1 MRQVLTRTQGARG
14 HAQALSGAAKEYSRD
29 PAPPITGFSPSP
41 RSCASSENQARDAA
55 EARLKRRYARVAHR
69 TGPGAAVEQPSRE
82 QSVQATCGY
91 EVSDDDIYLRKSWPR
106 PAQSDK
112 PPCPSARVLL
122 DARIG
127 ASGSKLPQRVPIRS
141 FGQVVEACLDERTE
155 RPARLRLEEVRTDN
169 LAGSATD
176 IRDRCDFRADPEHV
190 RSRAPVCRVE
200 LSARAGCRTH
210 THSRAIPNVEGRPLG
225 ALRNKMVHLVG
236 GPLATQSVYQR

>member
-41 RSCASSENQARDAA
+41 RPCASSENLARDAA

-91 EVSDDDIYLRKSWPR
+91 QVSDDDIYLRKSWAR

-112 PPCPSARVLL
+112 HPCSSARVL
-122 DARIG
+122 AAGRRS
-127 ASGSKLPQRVPIRS
+127 SGSRVSQERKFGWFCDRYSRS
-141 FGQVVEACLDERTE
+141 VRFSCGSRTCMLARSSCSVQAACSSGLSPT
-155 RPARLRLEEVRTDN
+155 RP
-169 LAGSATD
+169 S
-176 IRDRCDFRADPEHV
+176 
-190 RSRAPVCRVE
+190 
-200 LSARAGCRTH
+200 
-210 THSRAIPNVEGRPLG
+210 
-225 ALRNKMVHLVG
+225 
-236 GPLATQSVYQR
+236 